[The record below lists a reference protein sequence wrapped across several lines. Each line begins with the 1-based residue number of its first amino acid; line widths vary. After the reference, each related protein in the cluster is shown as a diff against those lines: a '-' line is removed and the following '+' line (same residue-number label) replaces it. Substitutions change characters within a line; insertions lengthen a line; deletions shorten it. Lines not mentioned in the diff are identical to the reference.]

1 MTPAVH
7 IDFSDEQDQHQYWVN
22 SSEVPSVTQ
31 VLEAEGLNSFEWCT
45 DRDKARGSAVHKIA
59 EFLAGSPIKGTT
71 VSEIIANSRWAPEE
85 TTPALLGY
93 GRAAVLYLMESGIKP
108 VLVEAR
114 VGSARLNLAG
124 TLDLYGIMPDKDR
137 RLIDFKSGQPREA
150 ANVQTAL
157 YAELLKETLGMETDS
172 RAVVWLKPDG
182 TYKSFTPRPA
192 AGVDLSIG
200 VAAVSLY
207 HWRRKHKQL

>member
-1 MTPAVH
+1 MINLEFDPESHSYTLNGAL
-7 IDFSDEQDQHQYWVN
+7 
-22 SSEVPSVTQ
+22 VPSVTE
-31 VLEAEGLNSFEWCT
+31 VLSSEGLNSFEWCT
-45 DRDKARGSAVHKIA
+45 ERDKARGSAVHKIA
-59 EFLAGSPIKGTT
+59 ELLAGSPIKGTT
-71 VSEIIANSRWAPEE
+71 VDEIISNSRWAPEE
-85 TTPALLGY
+85 TAPALVGY

-157 YAELLKETLGMETDS
+157 YAELLKETLGQETDS
-172 RAVVWLKPDG
+172 RVVVWLKPDG
-182 TYKSFTPRPA
+182 TYRSFAPRPA
-192 AGVDLSIG
+192 GGMDLYIG
-200 VAAVSLY
+200 MDAVALY
-207 HWRRKHKQL
+207 HWRRKYKQL

>member
-7 IDFSDEQDQHQYWVN
+7 IDFSDEDDQHQYWVN

-45 DRDKARGSAVHKIA
+45 ERDKARGSAVHRIA
-59 EFLAGSPIKGTT
+59 ELLAGSPIKGTT
-71 VSEIIANSRWAPEE
+71 VDEIISNSRWAPEE
-85 TTPALLGY
+85 TAPALLGY
-93 GRAAVLYLMESGIKP
+93 GRAAVLYLMESGIRP

-114 VGSARLNLAG
+114 VGSVRLNLAG
-124 TLDLYGIMPDKDR
+124 TLALFGIMPDKDR

-172 RAVVWLKPDG
+172 RAVVWLKSDG
-182 TYKSFTPRPA
+182 TYKSFPPRPA
-192 AGVDLSIG
+192 AGVDLSVG

-207 HWRRKHKQL
+207 HWRRKYKQL